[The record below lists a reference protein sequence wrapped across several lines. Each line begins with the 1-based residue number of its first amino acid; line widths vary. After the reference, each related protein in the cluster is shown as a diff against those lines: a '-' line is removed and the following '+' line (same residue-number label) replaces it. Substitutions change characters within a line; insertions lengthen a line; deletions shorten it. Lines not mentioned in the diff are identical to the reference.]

1 MQTAEGDPFGTES
14 IRTPVLTAW
23 RDSPTRFTEDTNT
36 ERDLRVGGYR
46 DRLFVE
52 LAQNAADAAKLGGR
66 PGTLRV
72 SLVDGELRVA
82 NTGAPL
88 DAPGVAS
95 LASLRASSK
104 GAGLVGQFGVGF
116 AAVLTVTD
124 EPRVVS
130 RPGGIRFSAAQT
142 RAEAGREGEVPVL
155 RLPWPTEPDEPPLP
169 SGFDTE
175 VRLPLRSDVDGPA
188 LLAELD
194 SAAED
199 LLLALPWLNRVE
211 LDGRV
216 WLRSEVAGALVIT
229 APDGKTRRWLT
240 HGSLDIDCVWAVQVL
255 ASGEPIPLE
264 SSVLHAPT
272 PTDERLSLPARLIA
286 AIPIEPSRRR
296 VLPGPG
302 VRPALVAAAAAYP
315 GLVRKMHAEY
325 RPALVPAATFPLSEV
340 DTTLREMITAR
351 LREDAW
357 LPAAEGDDL
366 TGGRA
371 RVLSAESPKLVK
383 LLAEAVP
390 GLIALSGPKV
400 QRALAP
406 VGVEPISLAQVIEQ
420 ITGIAR
426 EPSWW
431 RELYDQLLPLLEAHT
446 VSADELGGLP
456 VPLVDGRTLP
466 GPRGSLLFGAAD
478 DLLELLAEAGIGGL
492 RLVHPDAAHPLLE
505 RLGAKQAEARDL
517 LESPALRDAVERGAE
532 GSDVVPLAGAV
543 LRLAYEAPVDWLGS
557 LVLPAEHGW
566 RRAEEL
572 VLPSS
577 PLLKIFDADGIGED
591 APLDVLDAD
600 FAEDWPADVLTGAGV
615 LDTFVLQDD
624 EDEPEVRDL
633 DLVADDRWPDALRLL
648 AARPNT
654 WRVLARPDSRTARW
668 LAVHAELAGRA
679 PAEWRMPS
687 ATTLAGLY
695 DPVPDV
701 DLPDEVLIAAGVR
714 TTLGITDA
722 DDVAELMDRLADASR
737 EVSPGLAARAH
748 TVLADAEFADDYVP
762 SRVRALDGSV
772 CDAEDAVV
780 LDTPWPLGVLPASR
794 VVAALPGAERAARL
808 ADLLDLPLAAEKVA
822 EVRVDSEGELI
833 PWRELAAVVV
843 VADLLGLEL
852 PEGGVHMHEELT
864 VAHGDAS
871 VAVPWWYDGGLH
883 AADTSEGLARALAW
897 AMDRWDD
904 RHTITAFLDEP
915 TAESL
920 HA

>member
-1 MQTAEGDPFGTES
+1 MTLPSDPFGTES

-52 LAQNAADAAKLGGR
+52 LAQNAADAAKLGGG

-72 SLVDGELRVA
+72 SIVDGELRVA

-88 DAPGVAS
+88 DAAGVAS
-95 LASLRASSK
+95 LASLRASAK
-104 GAGLVGQFGVGF
+104 GEGLVGRFGVGF
-116 AAVLTVTD
+116 AAVLAVTD

-130 RPGGIRFSAAQT
+130 TSGGVRFSAART
-142 RAEAGREGEVPVL
+142 REESGREGEVPVL
-155 RLPWPTEPDEPPLP
+155 RLPWPTEAGEPPLP

-175 VRLPLRSDVDGPA
+175 VRLPLRSTVDGKA

-199 LLLALPWLNRVE
+199 LLLALPWLNRVDI
-211 LDGRV
+211 DGRV

-255 ASGEPIPLE
+255 ASGEPIRLE

-286 AIPIEPSRRR
+286 TIPIEPSRRR

-302 VRPALVAAAAAYP
+302 VRSALEAAAAAYP
-315 GLVRKMHAEY
+315 GLVRKLHPEY

-340 DTTLREMITAR
+340 DTTLRELITER
-351 LREDAW
+351 LRADAW
-357 LPAAEGDDL
+357 LPAADGDDL
-366 TGGRA
+366 TGGRG
-371 RVLSAESPKLVK
+371 RVLTAESPKLVE
-383 LLAEAVP
+383 LLAEAIP
-390 GLIALSGPKV
+390 GLIALSGPRV
-400 QRALAP
+400 QRDLAP
-406 VGVEPISLAQVIEQ
+406 VGVEPITIAQVIEQ
-420 ITGIAR
+420 ITGLSR
-426 EPSWW
+426 DPSWW
-431 RELYDQLLPLLEAHT
+431 RDLYDQLLPLLEAHS

-517 LESPALRDAVERGAE
+517 LESPALREAVERGAE

-557 LVLPAEHGW
+557 LVLPTERGW
-566 RRAEEL
+566 RRADEL
-572 VLPSS
+572 VLPTS
-577 PLLKIFDADGIGED
+577 PLLRIFDPEAIGED
-591 APLDVLDAD
+591 APLDVLDTD
-600 FAEDWPADVLTGAGV
+600 FAEDWPADVLAGAGV
-615 LDTFVLQDD
+615 LDTFVLQED

-648 AARPNT
+648 AARPET
-654 WRVLARPDSRTARW
+654 WRVLSDPDSRTARW
-668 LAVHAELAGRA
+668 LAVHAELAGRP
-679 PAEWRMPS
+679 PADWRMPD

-701 DLPDEVLIAAGVR
+701 GLPDEVLIAAGVR
-714 TTLGITDA
+714 TSLAVSDA
-722 DDVAELMDRLADASR
+722 DDVADLMDRLADDSR

-748 TVLADAEFADDYVP
+748 TVLADAEFTEDYVP

-808 ADLLDLPLAAEKVA
+808 AELLDLPLAGERVA

-852 PEGGVHMHEELT
+852 PDGGVHIHEELT
-864 VAHGDAS
+864 VAFGGTS
-871 VAVPWWYDGGLH
+871 VAVPWWYDGALH

-897 AMDRWDD
+897 AMDRWND

>member
-1 MQTAEGDPFGTES
+1 MTLPSDPFGTES

-52 LAQNAADAAKLGGR
+52 LAQNAADAAKLGGG

-72 SLVDGELRVA
+72 SIVDGELRVA

-88 DAPGVAS
+88 DAAGVAS
-95 LASLRASSK
+95 LASLRASAK
-104 GAGLVGQFGVGF
+104 GEGLVGRFGVGF
-116 AAVLTVTD
+116 AAVLAVTD

-130 RPGGIRFSAAQT
+130 TSGGVRFSAART
-142 RAEAGREGEVPVL
+142 RAESGRDGEVPVL
-155 RLPWPTEPDEPPLP
+155 RLPWPTEADEPPLP

-175 VRLPLRSDVDGPA
+175 VRLPLRSDVDGRG

-199 LLLALPWLNRVE
+199 LLLALPWLNRVDV
-211 LDGRV
+211 DGRV

-229 APDGKTRRWLT
+229 APDGRTRRWLS

-255 ASGEPIPLE
+255 ASGEPIRLE

-272 PTDERLSLPARLIA
+272 PTDERLSLPARLIMT
-286 AIPIEPSRRR
+286 IPIEPSRRR

-302 VRPALVAAAAAYP
+302 VRAALAAAAAAYP
-315 GLVRKMHAEY
+315 GLVRKLHPEY

-340 DTTLREMITAR
+340 DTTLRELITER
-351 LREDAW
+351 LRADAW
-357 LPAAEGDDL
+357 LPAADGDDL
-366 TGGRA
+366 TGGRGK
-371 RVLSAESPKLVK
+371 VLTAESPKLVK
-383 LLAEAVP
+383 LLAEAIP
-390 GLIALSGPKV
+390 GLISLSGPRV
-400 QRALAP
+400 QRDLAP
-406 VGVEPISLAQVIEQ
+406 VGVEPISIAQVIEQ
-420 ITGIAR
+420 ITGISRDPA
-426 EPSWW
+426 WW
-431 RELYDQLLPLLEAHT
+431 RELYDQLLPLLEAHS
-446 VSADELGGLP
+446 VSAGELGGLP

-517 LESPALRDAVERGAE
+517 LESPALREAVDRGAE

-557 LVLPAEHGW
+557 LVLPTERGW
-566 RRAEEL
+566 RRADEL
-572 VLPSS
+572 VLPTS
-577 PLLKIFDADGIGED
+577 PLLKIFDPDAIGED

-600 FAEDWPADVLTGAGV
+600 FAEDWPADVLAGAGV
-615 LDTFVLQDD
+615 LDTFVLQED

-654 WRVLARPDSRTARW
+654 WRVLSDPASRTARW

-679 PAEWRMPS
+679 PAEWRMPD

-701 DLPDEVLIAAGVR
+701 GLPDEVLIAAGVR
-714 TTLGITDA
+714 TSLAITDP
-722 DDVAELMDRLADASR
+722 DDVAELMDRLADDAR

-808 ADLLDLPLAAEKVA
+808 AELLDLPFASERVV
-822 EVRVDSEGELI
+822 EVRVDSEGEFI

-852 PEGGVHMHEELT
+852 PDGGVRIHEELT
-864 VAHGDAS
+864 VAYGDSS
-871 VAVPWWYDGGLH
+871 VAVPWWSDGELH

-897 AMDRWDD
+897 AMNRWDD